1 MKNRWDSSDPER
13 APPPLP
19 LNPQSPGVSRAG
31 TSSAIQSAHAALQEK
46 ARESANLVP
55 HISKRAAA
63 GELSPDKTTERPPLR
78 NAATAASHRR
88 LNSLQNNTVKD
99 ISLMLESGHVPNTSA
114 SRSPEKHDF
123 KHDLKHDFKFDSK
136 LDTKFDKYEKSENSN
151 KYESRYE
158 RPTTPTR
165 SRENHVEFKDD
176 REDLL
181 KPAPTMGS
189 PRTGPS
195 LTPGGI
201 LRTTNSTSNM
211 RRPHQSILG
220 ENTPPQSATMLALQ
234 NMSSASH
241 LGTTSSTVRD
251 SMSDP
256 LANITNG
263 SSGLPKTTTMT
274 GHGLEAVSSQL
285 LKLTE
290 IASRL
295 QQEMSALSRRSRD
308 NATDLLSLKEAT
320 NQRDEDIRR
329 SLRELIT
336 EAKSRAAQREAYGG
350 GPPSPTSLKSRPFS
364 VPRIPSPHSF
374 GAESLL
380 STPSLVA
387 DTSSIALLEKIL
399 RDMGTKEGQ
408 ESLLSRLNEL
418 ARQLSGFSTAE
429 KLEEI
434 IRLVKANQHH
444 ALVPAAGGGGKGG
457 GGGGGGRNN
466 HAWSFSEDED
476 GRNRV
481 GRMLEESGNSPAQT
495 PGSRTTDPF
504 SDEILSALRTVKDH
518 IAQGGSLTNDVKSLV
533 KELRGEVQGMGQE
546 IGRRLNEVSSK
557 SSQNLP
563 VDDSTKEA
571 MNKIVSDGL
580 EEMRQNMVNIVHEH
594 RKKAQETVAAA
605 PRIDSMIDYREIY
618 NSMRAALKDSQANK
632 PRVQELR
639 REDVVQAVQDAFE
652 KYKPEI
658 EIQQIGLERHEV
670 LDCLKEGLG
679 QYLPKDTASKQ
690 EVFAAVNEGI
700 SKFETV
706 SRDDVLESVRECLDE
721 FDFPVTP
728 QLSKDDIL
736 SAVRDGLSDFPKPLK
751 RQELVDAMDESLN
764 KFNFADDMAEAVQD
778 GVRSLDLPKD
788 MQTAVTKALETF
800 DFSADGSS
808 SLIDAVQDAFEDLD
822 LPKDVSGAVVKALQT
837 PEFAQ
842 HIASYIPR
850 PDLSRVD
857 LADAVREG
865 FDALDISGDVVRAVR
880 EGLKELDLSE
890 LSGSHSKAL
899 VRHGSTPPSILKPE
913 TEEIIERLYEIRD
926 SLRDEFR
933 AFSENSKPTSR
944 GGGDASAA
952 ERTTPPDIT
961 MNGFEKLRHDIEAYV
976 DRARTDGTISS
987 DDLIPHMT
995 ETLEKFREEV
1005 AELVKKASQS
1015 TNDLLREELESLR
1028 DVVNGTLVPVTPLS
1042 QPGSNSAEILEAIGA
1057 IRKEMGNNN
1066 TAKSQQATGNGISE
1080 TRILDALQEGLGDLK
1095 KSIDKLAN
1103 KPGDLSAN
1111 DEILDALKEGL
1122 KGVRA
1127 DLEELRAGGG
1137 FDDEFALT
1145 PFSKNGDQPS
1155 KQLGHGHT
1163 AEEIRSLHAMV
1174 DKLGKKV
1181 DAMESGAAGS
1191 TKAAAGTSKSD
1202 LGEVEALLRKLI
1214 DSVASL
1220 SEREKQQQK
1229 INLSPLEET
1238 VRSLQASVDTAI
1250 AGLRKSI
1257 DEWTKARSSSSS
1269 SAEPELLPT
1278 SEPTDPA
1285 TKEDVQAI
1293 ETILRNT
1300 KDSLDDFVSAQGEQG
1315 DNARKEHFNQL
1326 EVLLVETKTSLGDL
1340 SKQVEGVSK
1349 KEDVSALETL
1359 ITKMTTAFDE
1369 MKTRDEKD
1377 DSDKLTK
1384 ADLEAV
1390 EAVCLEVKSLVSSR
1404 PAAADGTTEATGTA
1418 ASPDMDS
1425 NFKTLT
1431 EKLEAQTQ
1439 ASTKANGDITDR
1451 VSEVKSLIEEF
1462 HEVIKAKL
1470 TDGAKGVDSIHK
1482 VLTPMSEIV
1491 KKNATLQGE
1500 LMELWGG
1507 MKEGFEEG
1515 RTTIDK
1521 AKTDIESKIE
1531 EFQKAQQGGE
1541 IKEAVVATQRQ
1552 VEELKA
1558 ALEPLSGTVSDAV
1571 EKMEVSSKTVF
1582 ERVDELVGKA
1592 DENHLDV
1599 KAEHTLTREHL
1610 VEMAGKMDGIQSLV
1624 AEHQPKVAENMQE
1637 VLALVGQHFEHA
1649 KTTTEKLQTKVID
1662 AMPAVNEKLDTLV
1675 GQASK
1680 FAVLEAVHEQVKNT
1694 SSELAGFIAAQTQRA
1709 VEEDDTKKKMLQ
1721 ETTIALER
1729 QLAEKESIEA
1739 RLAELKE
1746 EEARVKESINVTL
1759 REEQDQLKSQFLENL
1774 QQEQA
1779 RLKQMNESL
1788 KQEQEELKSTF
1799 LANLAEEEH
1808 RLKTLNESLRK
1819 EHEEAKATFMAG
1831 LKEEETR
1838 LKELNASLKE
1848 EQETLKKTFTTNL
1861 QEEHD
1866 RLMEM
1871 NVSLKEEHDA
1881 MKKTFAANLR
1891 DERDRLIELNSAL
1904 KAEHDS
1910 LKRSFLAV
1918 LKDEEARLKESNE
1931 GLRQEQQLLK
1941 DKFLKNLREEESL
1954 LKEVNHGLRQE
1965 QKELRS
1971 SFLAAFQ
1978 EEERRLKEI
1987 NASLREEQEEMKAIF
2002 REEQEKLKVDLLAN
2016 LMEEECRLKERNEAL
2031 RKEHDV
2037 LKEQFLADLREEQQG
2052 IKHNLVELRGE
2063 QEELVRKK
2071 SRLTADLSSLDTALR
2086 LRREELHEMETRAET
2101 LERRILEGVMDHS
2114 RLLLMAKGKR
2124 FTTGVGG
2131 GGGTRE
2137 SMSRKRVPSQMS
2149 THTRAPSVVSRL
2161 DGLINAR
2168 PSSRTPKMGSG
2179 SAAASNRRILS
2190 LSQMVSGELSGSGG
2204 IKRSNSVR
2212 NGAGG
2217 GGVAAAKAA
2226 VAAHH
2231 GDNPSSSSSSLR
2243 PKAGQERKDSW
2254 ATTSSRSTATAKG
2267 YGDLSSSN
2275 SKEDKEPSLKET
2287 DDEDEEEGYDT
2298 ATPPV
2303 DVRSGSDEDMVHV
2316 NDDDDASSSRYG
2328 DDGHTD
2334 RGNETEQDETATL
2347 RRSSQGTTVITSSSR
2362 SGRSARSN
2370 HSGRSNGSHDDGE
2383 TESQYSR
2390 DRDDDDQ
2397 DDNDDDYSDY
2407 ETGDDSEDGS
2417 WTERGSAV
2425 SGTSG
2430 VSGRSDMTGTTGT
2443 TGTSRTSRTAP
2454 SVAPSASVMSVAS
2467 SRLSK
2472 ASKMSK
2478 DSGISGI
2485 PRAKGGSPK
2494 KGGGGGGGGKKVA
2507 K

>member
-1 MKNRWDSSDPER
+1 MKTRWDSSDPER

-19 LNPQSPGVSRAG
+19 LHPQSPGVSRAG

-55 HISKRAAA
+55 HIPKRAA
-63 GELSPDKTTERPPLR
+63 GEPSPERTERPPLR

-123 KHDLKHDFKFDSK
+123 KFDSK
-136 LDTKFDKYEKSENSN
+136 PETKFDKYEKQENSKHDRYET
-151 KYESRYE
+151 KYETRYE

-165 SRENHVEFKDD
+165 SRENHVEFKDEK
-176 REDLL
+176 EDFL
-181 KPAPTMGS
+181 KPAPAMGS

-201 LRTTNSTSNM
+201 LRQTTSTSSM

-241 LGTTSSTVRD
+241 LGTSSTVRD
-251 SMSDP
+251 SDP

-263 SSGLPKTTTMT
+263 SSGLPKTTMIP
-274 GHGLEAVSSQL
+274 HGLEALSNQL
-285 LKLTE
+285 LTLTG
-290 IASRL
+290 IASGL
-295 QQEMSALSRRSRD
+295 QKEMSALSRRSRD

-336 EAKSRAAQREAYGG
+336 EAKLRAAQREAYGG

-364 VPRIPSPHSF
+364 LPRIPSPHSF

-399 RDMGTKEGQ
+399 HDMGTKEGQ

-444 ALVPAAGGGGKGG
+444 ALVPATGGGGKGGNGGG
-457 GGGGGGRNN
+457 GGGGGGRN

-495 PGSRTTDPF
+495 LGSRTTDPMN
-504 SDEILSALRTVKDH
+504 DEILSALRSVKDH
-518 IAQGGSLTNDVKSLV
+518 IAQGGSLTSDVKSLV
-533 KELRGEVQGMGQE
+533 KELRGEVQGLGQE

-557 SSQNLP
+557 SSQTLP
-563 VDDSTKEA
+563 VDNSTKEA
-571 MNKIVSDGL
+571 MNKIVADGL

-679 QYLPKDTASKQ
+679 MYLPKETASKQ
-690 EVFAAVNEGI
+690 DVFAAVNEGI

-736 SAVRDGLSDFPKPLK
+736 SAVKDGLSDFPKPLK

-764 KFNFADDMAEAVQD
+764 KFNFTDDMAEAVQD

-800 DFSADGSS
+800 DFSSTGSS
-808 SLIDAVQDAFEDLD
+808 SEAMIDAVQEAFETMD
-822 LPKDVSGAVVKALQT
+822 LPCDVSRAVVKALQT

-899 VRHGSTPPSILKPE
+899 VRHGATPPSILKPE

-944 GGGDASAA
+944 GGDAA
-952 ERTTPPDIT
+952 ERTSPDIT
-961 MNGFEKLRHDIEAYV
+961 MDGFEKLRHDIEAYV
-976 DRARTDGTISS
+976 DRARIDGNS

-1042 QPGSNSAEILEAIGA
+1042 QPGGGSNTEILEAIGA
-1057 IRKEMGNNN
+1057 IRKEMGN
-1066 TAKSQQATGNGISE
+1066 TTKSQQQAGGVGGGITE

-1095 KSIDKLAN
+1095 RRIDKLAN
-1103 KPGDLSAN
+1103 KPGDHLSAN

-1155 KQLGHGHT
+1155 KQLGHGHH

-1181 DAMESGAAGS
+1181 DAMESGGAGS
-1191 TKAAAGTSKSD
+1191 PKAAAGANTATSKSE
-1202 LGEVEALLRKLI
+1202 LGEVEVLLRKLI

-1220 SEREKQQQK
+1220 AAREQQQQK

-1250 AGLRKSI
+1250 GGLRKSI
-1257 DEWTKARSSSSS
+1257 DEWTKARSSST
-1269 SAEPELLPT
+1269 AEPELLPT

-1300 KDSLDDFVSAQGEQG
+1300 KDSLDDFVSAQGEQ
-1315 DNARKEHFNQL
+1315 ATQAKKEHLDQL

-1340 SKQVEGVSK
+1340 SKQVEDVSK
-1349 KEDVSALETL
+1349 KEDVSALESL
-1359 ITKMTTAFDE
+1359 ITKMAIAFDE

-1390 EAVCLEVKSLVSSR
+1390 ETVCLEVKSLLSSR
-1404 PAAADGTTEATGTA
+1404 PVTTDATDSTSAAT
-1418 ASPDMDS
+1418 SHPDVDS

-1431 EKLEAQTQ
+1431 EKLQAQAE

-1491 KKNATLQGE
+1491 KQNATLQGE

-1521 AKTDIESKIE
+1521 AKTDIETKIE
-1531 EFQKAQQGGE
+1531 ELQTAQGGE
-1541 IKEAVVATQRQ
+1541 IKEAVVATKTQ

-1558 ALEPLSGTVSDAV
+1558 VLEPLSGTVTEAV

-1582 ERVDELVGKA
+1582 ERVDELVSKA

-1599 KAEHTLTREHL
+1599 KAEHTLTQEQ
-1610 VEMAGKMDGIQSLV
+1610 VQEMSGKVDTLQSLV

-1637 VLALVGQHFEHA
+1637 VLALVGQHFEHS
-1649 KTTTEKLQTKVID
+1649 KTTTEGLQTKVID
-1662 AMPAVNEKLDTLV
+1662 AMPTVNEKLDKLV
-1675 GQASK
+1675 GQTAQL
-1680 FAVLEAVHEQVKNT
+1680 AVLEEVHEQVKNT

-1709 VEEDDTKKKMLQ
+1709 VEEDDKKKKILQ

-1729 QLAEKESIEA
+1729 QLAEKESIET

-1746 EEARVKESINVTL
+1746 EEARIKESINVTL

-1819 EHEEAKATFMAG
+1819 EHEEAKAVFMAG

-1838 LKELNASLKE
+1838 LKELNASFKE

-1871 NVSLKEEHDA
+1871 NVALKEEHDT

-1904 KAEHDS
+1904 KAEHES

-1918 LKDEEARLKESNE
+1918 LKDEEARLKESNDA
-1931 GLRQEQQLLK
+1931 LREEQQLLK

-1954 LKEVNHGLRQE
+1954 LKEVNEGLRQE

-2031 RKEHDV
+2031 RKEHDK
-2037 LKEQFLADLREEQQG
+2037 LKEQFLADLRAEQQG

-2063 QEELVRKK
+2063 QEDLVRKK

-2124 FTTGVGG
+2124 FTTGVG
-2131 GGGTRE
+2131 RE
-2137 SMSRKRVPSQMS
+2137 SMNRKRVPSQMS
-2149 THTRAPSVVSRL
+2149 TRAPSVVSRMDSRQPTSAL
-2161 DGLINAR
+2161 NMAAINAK
-2168 PSSRTPKMGSG
+2168 PSARTPKMGS
-2179 SAAASNRRILS
+2179 AAGASASNRRILS
-2190 LSQMVSGELSGSGG
+2190 LSQMVSGGLPGGG

-2231 GDNPSSSSSSLR
+2231 DNPTR
-2243 PKAGQERKDSW
+2243 PKAGERKGSW

-2267 YGDLSSSN
+2267 YGDLSKDS
-2275 SKEDKEPSLKET
+2275 EDKEPSLKET
-2287 DDEDEEEGYDT
+2287 DDEDEEGYDT

-2303 DVRSGSDEDMVHV
+2303 DVRSGSDDDMVHV
-2316 NDDDDASSSRYG
+2316 DDDARTESSSRYG
-2328 DDGHTD
+2328 DGDDH
-2334 RGNETEQDETATL
+2334 GNETEADETATL

-2370 HSGRSNGSHDDGE
+2370 NSHDDDG
-2383 TESQYSR
+2383 ESQYSH
-2390 DRDDDDQ
+2390 DQ
-2397 DDNDDDYSDY
+2397 SQYSQDDDDYSDY

-2425 SGTSG
+2425 SGT
-2430 VSGRSDMTGTTGT
+2430 TG
-2443 TGTSRTSRTAP
+2443 TSRTAP
-2454 SVAPSASVMSVAS
+2454 SFAPSASVMSVAS
-2467 SRLSK
+2467 SRMSK

-2485 PRAKGGSPK
+2485 SGTSGIPRAKAANRGGNGSGSLK
-2494 KGGGGGGGGKKVA
+2494 KGGGGGGGGKQGGK
-2507 K
+2507 

>member
-1 MKNRWDSSDPER
+1 MSLLFKELMKNRWDSSDPER

-46 ARESANLVP
+46 ARESANLIP
-55 HISKRAAA
+55 HIPKRAA
-63 GELSPDKTTERPPLR
+63 GDPSPERTERPPLR
-78 NAATAASHRR
+78 NTATAASHRR
-88 LNSLQNNTVKD
+88 LNSLQNSTVKD
-99 ISLMLESGHVPNTSA
+99 ISLMLESGYVSNTSA
-114 SRSPEKHDF
+114 SRSPEKHEF

-136 LDTKFDKYEKSENSN
+136 LDTKFDKYEKHENN
-151 KYESRYE
+151 KHDKYESKYESIYE
-158 RPTTPTR
+158 RPSTPTR
-165 SRENHVEFKDD
+165 SRENHVEFKDEK
-176 REDLL
+176 EDTL

-195 LTPGGI
+195 LTPGSI
-201 LRTTNSTSNM
+201 LRQANSTSNM

-234 NMSSASH
+234 NMSSASN
-241 LGTTSSTVRD
+241 LGTSSSVRD
-251 SMSDP
+251 SDP

-263 SSGLPKTTTMT
+263 SSGVTKTTVTPL
-274 GHGLEAVSSQL
+274 GLEALSNQL
-285 LKLTE
+285 ITLTN
-290 IASRL
+290 IASAL
-295 QQEMSALSRRSRD
+295 QREMSALSRRSRD

-364 VPRIPSPHSF
+364 LPRIPSPHSF
-374 GAESLL
+374 GPSLDRESLL

-418 ARQLSGFSTAE
+418 ARQLSGFSTSE

-434 IRLVKANQHH
+434 IRLVKANQQH
-444 ALVPAAGGGGKGG
+444 ALVPATGGAGRGGGG
-457 GGGGGGRNN
+457 GGGGGGRNK
-466 HAWSFSEDED
+466 AWSFSEDED
-476 GRNRV
+476 GRNSRV
-481 GRMLEESGNSPAQT
+481 GRFLEESGNSPTQT
-495 PGSRTTDPF
+495 QSSRATD
-504 SDEILSALRTVKDH
+504 SMNDEILSALRIVKDH
-518 IAQGGSLTNDVKSLV
+518 LAQGGSLTSDVKSLV
-533 KELRGEVQGMGQE
+533 KELRGEVLDMGQE

-557 SSQNLP
+557 SPQTLP
-563 VDDSTKEA
+563 VDNSTKEA

-679 QYLPKDTASKQ
+679 MYLPKETASKQ
-690 EVFAAVNEGI
+690 DVFAAINEGF

-728 QLSKDDIL
+728 QLSKDDIM
-736 SAVRDGLSDFPKPLK
+736 SAVKDGLSDLPKPLK
-751 RQELVDAMDESLN
+751 RQEVVNAMDESLN
-764 KFNFADDMAEAVQD
+764 KFDFTVDMAEAVQD

-800 DFSADGSS
+800 DFSSAGPSS
-808 SLIDAVQDAFEDLD
+808 EDMIDAVQEAIETMD
-822 LPKDVSGAVVKALQT
+822 LPCDVTRAVVKALQT

-842 HIASYIPR
+842 HIASYLPR

-865 FDALDISGDVVRAVR
+865 FDALDISGDVARAVK
-880 EGLKELDLSE
+880 ESLKELDLSD

-899 VRHGSTPPSILKPE
+899 VRHGTTPPSILKPE

-933 AFSENSKPTSR
+933 AFSEKSKPTSR
-944 GGGDASAA
+944 GGDA
-952 ERTTPPDIT
+952 ERTTPGIT
-961 MNGFEKLRHDIEAYV
+961 MDDFEKLRHDIEAYV
-976 DRARTDGTISS
+976 DRARTDGNS

-995 ETLEKFREEV
+995 ETLERFREEV
-1005 AELVKKASQS
+1005 AELVKKASRS

-1028 DVVNGTLVPVTPLS
+1028 DVVNGTLVPVTPLA
-1042 QPGSNSAEILEAIGA
+1042 QPGSNAEILEAIGA
-1057 IRKEMGNNN
+1057 IRKEMN
-1066 TAKSQQATGNGISE
+1066 TTSQHTGEAAE
-1080 TRILDALQEGLGDLK
+1080 TKILQALQEGLGDLK
-1095 KSIDKLAN
+1095 KSIDKLSN
-1103 KPGDLSAN
+1103 KAGDLSAN

-1145 PFSKNGDQPS
+1145 PFSKDGDQPS
-1155 KQLGHGHT
+1155 KQLGHGSV
-1163 AEEIRSLHAMV
+1163 EEIRSLHAMV

-1181 DAMESGAAGS
+1181 EAMERGAGPS
-1191 TKAAAGTSKSD
+1191 KAAAGARTATSKSE
-1202 LGEVEALLRKLI
+1202 LGDVEALLRKLI

-1220 SEREKQQQK
+1220 AAREQKQQK

-1238 VRSLQASVDTAI
+1238 IRSLQTSVDTAI
-1250 AGLRKSI
+1250 GGLRKSI
-1257 DEWTKARSSSSS
+1257 DEWTKARSSS
-1269 SAEPELLPT
+1269 AAPKQPEPELLPT
-1278 SEPTDPA
+1278 SDPTDPA

-1300 KDSLDDFVSAQGEQG
+1300 KDSLDDFVSAQGLQRELV
-1315 DNARKEHFNQL
+1315 RKEHVDAL
-1326 EVLLVETKTSLGDL
+1326 EVLLVETKSNLGDL
-1340 SKQVEGVSK
+1340 SKQVEGVSR
-1349 KEDVSALETL
+1349 KEDVSALESL
-1359 ITKMTTAFDE
+1359 IAKMTIAFDE
-1369 MKTRDEKD
+1369 MRTRDEKE
-1377 DSDKLTK
+1377 DSNKLTK

-1390 EAVCLEVKSLVSSR
+1390 ETVCLEVKSLVSSR
-1404 PAAADGTTEATGTA
+1404 PATTDATTDSPTA
-1418 ASPDMDS
+1418 TASRPDMDS

-1431 EKLEAQTQ
+1431 EKLEAQAEAT
-1439 ASTKANGDITDR
+1439 TKANGDITDR
-1451 VSEVKSLIEEF
+1451 VSEVKSLLEEF

-1482 VLTPMSEIV
+1482 VLAPMSEIV
-1491 KKNATLQGE
+1491 KKNATLQDE

-1515 RTTIDK
+1515 RTTINK
-1521 AKTDIESKIE
+1521 AKTDIETKIE
-1531 EFQKAQQGGE
+1531 ELQKAQIYE
-1541 IKEAVVATQRQ
+1541 IKETVATKGQM
-1552 VEELKA
+1552 EELKT
-1558 ALEPLSGTVSDAV
+1558 ALEPLSGTVTEAV

-1582 ERVDELVGKA
+1582 ERVDELVCKA
-1592 DENHLDV
+1592 DENHLDI
-1599 KAEHTLTREHL
+1599 KAEHALTREQ
-1610 VEMAGKMDGIQSLV
+1610 VQEMTGKLDGLQSLV
-1624 AEHQPKVAENMQE
+1624 AEHQPKVAENLQE
-1637 VLALVGQHFEHA
+1637 VLALVGQHFEHS
-1649 KTTTEKLQTKVID
+1649 KTTTEGLQTKVIN
-1662 AMPAVNEKLDTLV
+1662 AMPTVNEKLEKLV
-1675 GQASK
+1675 GHTGEAEK
-1680 FAVLEAVHEQVKNT
+1680 AFAHLEDVHKQVKNT
-1694 SSELAGFIAAQTQRA
+1694 SAELAEFIAAQTQRA
-1709 VEEDDTKKKMLQ
+1709 VEEDENKKKILQ

-1729 QLAEKESIEA
+1729 QLAEKEAIEA

-1774 QQEQA
+1774 QHEQA

-1819 EHEEAKATFMAG
+1819 EHEEAKAVFMAG

-1848 EQETLKKTFTTNL
+1848 EHETLKKTFTINL
-1861 QEEHD
+1861 EEERD
-1866 RLMEM
+1866 RLMEI
-1871 NVSLKEEHDA
+1871 NVALKEEQDT

-1904 KAEHDS
+1904 KAEHES

-1918 LKDEEARLKESNE
+1918 LKDEEARLKESNDA
-1931 GLRQEQQLLK
+1931 LREEQQALK

-1954 LKEVNHGLRQE
+1954 LKEVNEGLRQE

-1971 SFLAAFQ
+1971 SFLAAFK

-2031 RKEHDV
+2031 RKEHDK
-2037 LKEQFLADLREEQQG
+2037 LKEQFLADLRAEQQG

-2124 FTTGVGG
+2124 FTTGVG
-2131 GGGTRE
+2131 RE
-2137 SMSRKRVPSQMS
+2137 SMNRKRVPSQMS
-2149 THTRAPSVVSRL
+2149 TRAPSVVSRMESRQPTSAL
-2161 DGLINAR
+2161 NMAAINAKT
-2168 PSSRTPKMGSG
+2168 RTPKMGTGAG
-2179 SAAASNRRILS
+2179 SSASNRRILS
-2190 LSQMVSGELSGSGG
+2190 LSQMVSGALPGGS

-2217 GGVAAAKAA
+2217 GGVAAVKAA

-2231 GDNPSSSSSSLR
+2231 GDDGTSGTST
-2243 PKAGQERKDSW
+2243 PKAKERKGSW
-2254 ATTSSRSTATAKG
+2254 ATTSSKSTAKG
-2267 YGDLSSSN
+2267 YGGLS
-2275 SKEDKEPSLKET
+2275 KQHRDFSLKDT
-2287 DDEDEEEGYDT
+2287 DDEDEEGYDT

-2316 NDDDDASSSRYG
+2316 DDDARTESSSRYG
-2328 DDGHTD
+2328 GDEDH
-2334 RGNETEQDETATL
+2334 NETETETEADETATL
-2347 RRSSQGTTVITSSSR
+2347 RRSSHGTTVITSSSR
-2362 SGRSARSN
+2362 SGPRSAR
-2370 HSGRSNGSHDDGE
+2370 SGRSNGSRDDDG
-2383 TESQYSR
+2383 ESQYSQ
-2390 DRDDDDQ
+2390 DHDQ
-2397 DDNDDDYSDY
+2397 DEGDDNYSDY
-2407 ETGDDSEDGS
+2407 ETGDDSEDD
-2417 WTERGSAV
+2417 WTERGSAI
-2425 SGTSG
+2425 SG
-2430 VSGRSDMTGTTGT
+2430 MTGT
-2443 TGTSRTSRTAP
+2443 TGTSRTGRSSVSAP
-2454 SVAPSASVMSVAS
+2454 SIAPSASVMSVAS
-2467 SRLSK
+2467 SKMSK

-2478 DSGISGI
+2478 DSAISGI
-2485 PRAKGGSPK
+2485 PRASPK
-2494 KGGGGGGGGKKVA
+2494 KGKKAGK
-2507 K
+2507 

>member
-1 MKNRWDSSDPER
+1 MIPMWDSSDPER

-55 HISKRAAA
+55 HMPKRAA
-63 GELSPDKTTERPPLR
+63 GEPSPERNERPPLR

-123 KHDLKHDFKFDSK
+123 KHDFKFDSK
-136 LDTKFDKYEKSENSN
+136 LDTKFDRYEKQENN
-151 KYESRYE
+151 KHDRYESKYE

-165 SRENHVEFKDD
+165 SRENIVEFRDD
-176 REDLL
+176 KEDLL

-195 LTPGGI
+195 LTSGGV
-201 LRTTNSTSNM
+201 LRQTTSTSSM

-241 LGTTSSTVRD
+241 LGTSSTARD
-251 SMSDP
+251 SDP

-263 SSGLPKTTTMT
+263 SSGLPKTTVTP
-274 GHGLEAVSSQL
+274 HGLEALSNQL
-285 LKLTE
+285 LTLTN
-290 IASRL
+290 IASAL
-295 QQEMSALSRRSRD
+295 QREMSALSRRSRD

-336 EAKSRAAQREAYGG
+336 DAKSRAAQREAYGG
-350 GPPSPTSLKSRPFS
+350 GPPSPTSLKPRPFS
-364 VPRIPSPHSF
+364 LPRIPSPHGS
-374 GAESLL
+374 GASLDRESLL

-444 ALVPAAGGGGKGG
+444 ALVPATGGGGKGG
-457 GGGGGGRNN
+457 GGGGGSGGGRNR
-466 HAWSFSEDED
+466 AWSFSEDED

-495 PGSRTTDPF
+495 PGSRATDPMNV
-504 SDEILSALRTVKDH
+504 EILSALRSVKDH
-518 IAQGGSLTNDVKSLV
+518 IAQGGSLTSDVKSLV

-557 SSQNLP
+557 SSQTLP

-639 REDVVQAVQDAFE
+639 REDVVQAVQDAFD

-679 QYLPKDTASKQ
+679 MYLPKETASKQ

-728 QLSKDDIL
+728 QLSQDDIL
-736 SAVRDGLSDFPKPLK
+736 SAVKDGLSDLPKPLK

-764 KFNFADDMAEAVQD
+764 KVNFTDDMAEAVQD

-800 DFSADGSS
+800 DFSSAGPSS
-808 SLIDAVQDAFEDLD
+808 EDMIDAVQEAFETMD
-822 LPKDVSGAVVKALQT
+822 LPCDVSRAVAKALQT

-890 LSGSHSKAL
+890 FSASHSKAL
-899 VRHGSTPPSILKPE
+899 VRHGTTPPSILKPE

-933 AFSENSKPTSR
+933 AFSENSKPASR
-944 GGGDASAA
+944 GGGDV
-952 ERTTPPDIT
+952 ERTTPDIT
-961 MNGFEKLRHDIEAYV
+961 MDGFEKLRHDIEAYV
-976 DRARTDGTISS
+976 DRARTDGNS

-1042 QPGSNSAEILEAIGA
+1042 QPGGSNAEILEAIGA
-1057 IRKEMGNNN
+1057 IRKEMGN
-1066 TAKSQQATGNGISE
+1066 TAKSQQAGGAGGITE

-1145 PFSKNGDQPS
+1145 PFRKNGDQPS
-1155 KQLGHGHT
+1155 KQLGHGH

-1181 DAMESGAAGS
+1181 DAMESGGA
-1191 TKAAAGTSKSD
+1191 KAATSKAE

-1220 SEREKQQQK
+1220 SARAQQQQK

-1238 VRSLQASVDTAI
+1238 VRSLQTSVDTAI
-1250 AGLRKSI
+1250 GGLRKSI
-1257 DEWTKARSSSSS
+1257 DEWTKARSSG
-1269 SAEPELLPT
+1269 AAPKQPEPELLPT

-1300 KDSLDDFVSAQGEQG
+1300 KDSLDDFVSAQREQG
-1315 DNARKEHFNQL
+1315 EKARKDHFDQL

-1340 SKQVEGVSK
+1340 SKQVEYMSK
-1349 KEDVSALETL
+1349 KEDVSALKSL
-1359 ITKMTTAFDE
+1359 LTKMTTAFDE
-1369 MKTRDEKD
+1369 MKTREEKE

-1384 ADLEAV
+1384 TDLEAV
-1390 EAVCLEVKSLVSSR
+1390 EAVCLEVKSLLSSR
-1404 PAAADGTTEATGTA
+1404 PAATDAKDSTTAT
-1418 ASPDMDS
+1418 ASHPDMDS
-1425 NFKTLT
+1425 NFTTLT
-1431 EKLEAQTQ
+1431 EKLEAQAE
-1439 ASTKANGDITDR
+1439 ASTKTSRDITDR

-1482 VLTPMSEIV
+1482 VLAPMSEIV

-1521 AKTDIESKIE
+1521 AKTDIETKIE
-1531 EFQKAQQGGE
+1531 ELQKAQGGE
-1541 IKEAVVATQRQ
+1541 IKEAVIATKTQ

-1558 ALEPLSGTVSDAV
+1558 VLEPLSGSVTEAV

-1592 DENHLDV
+1592 DENHLDI
-1599 KAEHTLTREHL
+1599 KAEHTLTREQ
-1610 VEMAGKMDGIQSLV
+1610 VQEMAGKVDGLQSLV

-1637 VLALVGQHFEHA
+1637 VLALVGQHFEHS
-1649 KTTTEKLQTKVID
+1649 KTTTEGLQTKVFD
-1662 AMPAVNEKLDTLV
+1662 AMPTVNEKLDKLV
-1675 GQASK
+1675 GQTAK
-1680 FAVLEAVHEQVKNT
+1680 FAVLEQVHEQVKNT

-1709 VEEDDTKKKMLQ
+1709 VEEDDNKKKILQ

-1729 QLAEKESIEA
+1729 QLAEKEAIEA

-1746 EEARVKESINVTL
+1746 EEARVKEHINVTL

-1819 EHEEAKATFMAG
+1819 EHEEAKAVFMAG

-1838 LKELNASLKE
+1838 LKKLNASLKE
-1848 EQETLKKTFTTNL
+1848 EQDVLKKQFTANL
-1861 QEEHD
+1861 EEERD

-1871 NVSLKEEHDA
+1871 NVALKEEHDT
-1881 MKKTFAANLR
+1881 MKKTFASNLR
-1891 DERDRLIELNSAL
+1891 DERDRLVELNSAL
-1904 KAEHDS
+1904 KAEHES

-1918 LKDEEARLKESNE
+1918 LKDEEARLKESNNA
-1931 GLRQEQQLLK
+1931 LREEQQLLK

-1954 LKEVNHGLRQE
+1954 LKEVNEGLRQE

-2031 RKEHDV
+2031 RKEHDK
-2037 LKEQFLADLREEQQG
+2037 LKEQFLADLRAEQTG
-2052 IKHNLVELRGE
+2052 IKHVLVELRSE
-2063 QEELVRKK
+2063 QEDLVRKK

-2124 FTTGVGG
+2124 FTTGVG
-2131 GGGTRE
+2131 RE
-2137 SMSRKRVPSQMS
+2137 SMNRKRVPSQMS
-2149 THTRAPSVVSRL
+2149 TRAPSVVSRIESRQPTSAL
-2161 DGLINAR
+2161 NMAAINAKTR
-2168 PSSRTPKMGSG
+2168 AAGAPKTGS
-2179 SAAASNRRILS
+2179 ASNRRILS
-2190 LSQMVSGELSGSGG
+2190 LSQMVSGGLSGGG

-2231 GDNPSSSSSSLR
+2231 GDAGTGTSSR
-2243 PKAGQERKDSW
+2243 PKAGERNGSW
-2254 ATTSSRSTATAKG
+2254 VTTSSRSTVTAKG
-2267 YGDLSSSN
+2267 YGDLASS
-2275 SKEDKEPSLKET
+2275 KDMDDKEPSLKET
-2287 DDEDEEEGYDT
+2287 DDEDEEGYDT

-2303 DVRSGSDEDMVHV
+2303 DVRSRGSAGSDEDMVHV
-2316 NDDDDASSSRYG
+2316 DDDARTESSSRYG
-2328 DDGHTD
+2328 GGDDHNDT
-2334 RGNETEQDETATL
+2334 ETEADETATL

-2362 SGRSARSN
+2362 SGRSPP
-2370 HSGRSNGSHDDGE
+2370 RSNGSRGSHDEDGE
-2383 TESQYSR
+2383 TESQYSH
-2390 DRDDDDQ
+2390 DQ
-2397 DDNDDDYSDY
+2397 DDDYSDY

-2425 SGTSG
+2425 SGMSGTSG
-2430 VSGRSDMTGTTGT
+2430 MTGT
-2443 TGTSRTSRTAP
+2443 TGTSRTAP
-2454 SVAPSASVMSVAS
+2454 SVGPSASVMSVAS
-2467 SRLSK
+2467 SRVSK

-2478 DSGISGI
+2478 DSAISGI
-2485 PRAKGGSPK
+2485 PRAKPVGSPK
-2494 KGGGGGGGGKKVA
+2494 KSGGGGKKAA

>member
-1 MKNRWDSSDPER
+1 MIPMWDSSDPER

-55 HISKRAAA
+55 HIPKRA
-63 GELSPDKTTERPPLR
+63 GDLSPDKSERPPLR

-88 LNSLQNNTVKD
+88 LNSLQNSTVKD

-114 SRSPEKHDF
+114 SRSPEKHEF
-123 KHDLKHDFKFDSK
+123 KHDFKFD
-136 LDTKFDKYEKSENSN
+136 TKFDKYDKLENN
-151 KYESRYE
+151 KHGKYDKYESKHE
-158 RPTTPTR
+158 RPSTPTR
-165 SRENHVEFKDD
+165 SRENHVEFKDEK
-176 REDLL
+176 EDLL
-181 KPAPTMGS
+181 KPAPAMGS

-201 LRTTNSTSNM
+201 LRTTNSTSSM

-241 LGTTSSTVRD
+241 LGTSSSVRD
-251 SMSDP
+251 SDP

-263 SSGLPKTTTMT
+263 SSGLTKTTITT
-274 GHGLEAVSSQL
+274 PGLEALSNQL
-285 LKLTE
+285 ITLTN
-290 IASRL
+290 IASAL
-295 QQEMSALSRRSRD
+295 QKEMSALSRRSRD

-336 EAKSRAAQREAYGG
+336 DAKARAAQREAYGG

-364 VPRIPSPHSF
+364 LPRIPSPHSS

-387 DTSSIALLEKIL
+387 DTSSITLLEKIL

-444 ALVPAAGGGGKGG
+444 ALVPATGRGGKGG
-457 GGGGGGRNN
+457 GGGGGGGRN
-466 HAWSFSEDED
+466 HAYSFSEDED

-481 GRMLEESGNSPAQT
+481 GRLLEQSGNSPAQT
-495 PGSRTTDPF
+495 PGSRATDPMN
-504 SDEILSALRTVKDH
+504 DEILSALRTVKDH
-518 IAQGGSLTNDVKSLV
+518 IAQSGDLTSDVKSLV

-563 VDDSTKEA
+563 VDDSTKET
-571 MNKIVSDGL
+571 MNKIVADGL

-679 QYLPKDTASKQ
+679 QYLPKETASKQ
-690 EVFAAVNEGI
+690 EVFAAVNEGF

-736 SAVRDGLSDFPKPLK
+736 SAVKDGLSELPKPLK
-751 RQELVDAMDESLN
+751 RQEVVDAMDESLN
-764 KFNFADDMAEAVQD
+764 KFDFTVDMAEAVQD

-800 DFSADGSS
+800 DFSSTGPSS
-808 SLIDAVQDAFEDLD
+808 EAMIDAVQEAFENMEF
-822 LPKDVSGAVVKALQT
+822 PSDVSRAVVKTLQT

-865 FDALDISGDVVRAVR
+865 FDALDISGDVVRAVK

-899 VRHGSTPPSILKPE
+899 VRHGTTPPSILKPE

-944 GGGDASAA
+944 SGDADRGPEA
-952 ERTTPPDIT
+952 T
-961 MNGFEKLRHDIEAYV
+961 MDGFEKLRHDIEAYV
-976 DRARTDGTISS
+976 DRARIDGNS

-1005 AELVKKASQS
+1005 ADLVKKASQT
-1015 TNDLLREELESLR
+1015 TNDLLKEELESLR

-1042 QPGSNSAEILEAIGA
+1042 QPGGSNNEILEAIGA
-1057 IRKEMGNNN
+1057 IRKEMGTNS
-1066 TAKSQQATGNGISE
+1066 KQAGGLTE

-1095 KSIDKLAN
+1095 KSIDRLAN

-1127 DLEELRAGGG
+1127 DLEELRAGHG

-1145 PFSKNGDQPS
+1145 PFSKGGDQPS
-1155 KQLGHGHT
+1155 KQLGHGH

-1181 DAMESGAAGS
+1181 DAMESGGS
-1191 TKAAAGTSKSD
+1191 PMGAKNATSKSE

-1220 SEREKQQQK
+1220 SAREQQQQK

-1250 AGLRKSI
+1250 GGLRKSI
-1257 DEWTKARSSSSS
+1257 DEWTKARSSITAPKSS
-1269 SAEPELLPT
+1269 EPELLPT

-1300 KDSLDDFVSAQGEQG
+1300 KDSLDEFVSAQGEQ
-1315 DNARKEHFNQL
+1315 DEKARKEHFDQL
-1326 EVLLVETKTSLGDL
+1326 EVLLVETKTSIGDL

-1349 KEDVSALETL
+1349 KEDVSALESL
-1359 ITKMTTAFDE
+1359 LTKMTTAFDK
-1369 MKTRDEKD
+1369 MKTRDEKE

-1384 ADLEAV
+1384 ADIEAV
-1390 EAVCLEVKSLVSSR
+1390 ETVCLEVKSLLSSR
-1404 PAAADGTTEATGTA
+1404 PANADSTESATATA
-1418 ASPDMDS
+1418 SHPDLDS

-1431 EKLEAQTQ
+1431 EKLQAQTE
-1439 ASTKANGDITDR
+1439 ATTKANGDITDR

-1521 AKTDIESKIE
+1521 AKTDIETKIE
-1531 EFQKAQQGGE
+1531 ELHKTQGGE
-1541 IKEAVVATQRQ
+1541 IKEAVIATKTQ
-1552 VEELKA
+1552 VEELKTV
-1558 ALEPLSGTVSDAV
+1558 LEPLSGTVTEAV
-1571 EKMEVSSKTVF
+1571 EKMDVSSKTVF
-1582 ERVDELVGKA
+1582 ERVDELVGKT
-1592 DENHLDV
+1592 DENHLEI
-1599 KAEHTLTREHL
+1599 KTEHTLTREQ
-1610 VEMAGKMDGIQSLV
+1610 VQEVATKVDGLQSLV
-1624 AEHQPKVAENMQE
+1624 AEHQPKLAENMQE
-1637 VLALVGQHFEHA
+1637 VLALVGQHFEHS
-1649 KTTTEKLQTKVID
+1649 KTTTEGLQTKVLD
-1662 AMPAVNEKLDTLV
+1662 AMPTVNEKLEKLV
-1675 GQASK
+1675 GQTAQL
-1680 FAVLEAVHEQVKNT
+1680 AVLEEVHEQVKNT

-1709 VEEDDTKKKMLQ
+1709 VEEAEDKKKILQ
-1721 ETTIALER
+1721 ETTVALER
-1729 QLAEKESIEA
+1729 QMAEKEAIEV

-1746 EEARVKESINVTL
+1746 EEARIKESINITL

-1819 EHEEAKATFMAG
+1819 EHEEAKALFMAG

-1848 EQETLKKTFTTNL
+1848 EQDSLKKQFTANL
-1861 QEEHD
+1861 EEEKD
-1866 RLMEM
+1866 RLMEI
-1871 NVSLKEEHDA
+1871 NVALKEEHDN

-1904 KAEHDS
+1904 KTEHES

-1918 LKDEEARLKESNE
+1918 LKDEEARLKESNDA
-1931 GLRQEQQLLK
+1931 LRQEQQALK

-1954 LKEVNHGLRQE
+1954 LKEVNEGLRQE

-2031 RKEHDV
+2031 RKEHDK
-2037 LKEQFLADLREEQQG
+2037 LKEQFLADLRAEQQG

-2124 FTTGVGG
+2124 FTTAGLG
-2131 GGGTRE
+2131 RE
-2137 SMSRKRVPSQMS
+2137 SMNRKRVPSQMTS
-2149 THTRAPSVVSRL
+2149 RAPSVVSRM
-2161 DGLINAR
+2161 DGPSKLNMAAINTK
-2168 PSSRTPKMGSG
+2168 SRTAAGTPKAGS
-2179 SAAASNRRILS
+2179 SASNRRILS
-2190 LSQMVSGELSGSGG
+2190 LSQMVSGLPGGSGT

-2212 NGAGG
+2212 NGGAG
-2217 GGVAAAKAA
+2217 GGVAAARAA
-2226 VAAHH
+2226 VAAHA
-2231 GDNPSSSSSSLR
+2231 GPSTSSGER
-2243 PKAGQERKDSW
+2243 PKAADRKGSW
-2254 ATTSSRSTATAKG
+2254 ATTSSRSTTTAKG
-2267 YGDLSSSN
+2267 YGDLN
-2275 SKEDKEPSLKET
+2275 KEGKEPSLKET
-2287 DDEDEEEGYDT
+2287 DDEYEDEEGYNT
-2298 ATPPV
+2298 ATPPG
-2303 DVRSGSDEDMVHV
+2303 VRSGSGSGSDGELVHV
-2316 NDDDDASSSRYG
+2316 DDDARTESSSRYG
-2328 DDGHTD
+2328 DHNDT
-2334 RGNETEQDETATL
+2334 ETEGDETATL

-2362 SGRSARSN
+2362 SGRSARS
-2370 HSGRSNGSHDDGE
+2370 GRSNGSHNEDGE
-2383 TESQYSR
+2383 TESQYSQ
-2390 DRDDDDQ
+2390 DQ
-2397 DDNDDDYSDY
+2397 DDDDDYSDY

-2417 WTERGSAV
+2417 WTERGSTV
-2425 SGTSG
+2425 SG
-2430 VSGRSDMTGTTGT
+2430 VSGATGTT
-2443 TGTSRTSRTAP
+2443 SRTGS
-2454 SVAPSASVMSVAS
+2454 SFAPSASVMSVAS
-2467 SRLSK
+2467 SRVSK

-2478 DSGISGI
+2478 DSGISGMSKDSGISGI
-2485 PRAKGGSPK
+2485 PRAKAGSPNK
-2494 KGGGGGGGGKKVA
+2494 KGKKVA

>member
-1 MKNRWDSSDPER
+1 MPPAGSERDHQLQAGHHHLPRDLRHSHSASFDNHGRAMIPMWDSSDPER

-55 HISKRAAA
+55 HIPKRAA
-63 GELSPDKTTERPPLR
+63 GEPSPERNERPPLR

-123 KHDLKHDFKFDSK
+123 KHDFKLDSK
-136 LDTKFDKYEKSENSN
+136 LDTKFDKYEKQENN
-151 KYESRYE
+151 KHDSKYE

-165 SRENHVEFKDD
+165 SRENHVEFRDD
-176 REDLL
+176 KEDLL

-189 PRTGPS
+189 PRMGPS
-195 LTPGGI
+195 LTSGGI
-201 LRTTNSTSNM
+201 LRQTNSTSSM

-241 LGTTSSTVRD
+241 LGTSSTVRD
-251 SMSDP
+251 SDP

-263 SSGLPKTTTMT
+263 SSGLPKTTMAP
-274 GHGLEAVSSQL
+274 HGLEALSNQL
-285 LKLTE
+285 LTITN
-290 IASRL
+290 IASAL
-295 QQEMSALSRRSRD
+295 QREMSALSRRSRD

-336 EAKSRAAQREAYGG
+336 DAKSRAAQREAYGG

-364 VPRIPSPHSF
+364 LPRIPTPHSS
-374 GAESLL
+374 GASLDRESLL

-444 ALVPAAGGGGKGG
+444 ALVPATGGGGKGG
-457 GGGGGGRNN
+457 GGGGGGGGGRNR
-466 HAWSFSEDED
+466 AWSFSEDED

-495 PGSRTTDPF
+495 PTSSRATDPMN
-504 SDEILSALRTVKDH
+504 DEILSALRSVKDH
-518 IAQGGSLTNDVKSLV
+518 IAQGGSLSSDVKSL
-533 KELRGEVQGMGQE
+533 LRGEVQGMGQE
-546 IGRRLNEVSSK
+546 IGRRLNE
-557 SSQNLP
+557 SSQTLP

-580 EEMRQNMVNIVHEH
+580 EEMRQNMVKIHP
-594 RKKAQETVAAA
+594 

-632 PRVQELR
+632 PRLR

-679 QYLPKDTASKQ
+679 MYLPKETASKQ
-690 EVFAAVNEGI
+690 DVFAAGI

-721 FDFPVTP
+721 FDFP
-728 QLSKDDIL
+728 LSQDDIL
-736 SAVRDGLSDFPKPLK
+736 SAVKDGLSDFPKPLK
-751 RQELVDAMDESLN
+751 RQELSLN
-764 KFNFADDMAEAVQD
+764 KFNFTDDMAEAVQD

-788 MQTAVTKALETF
+788 MQTAALETF
-800 DFSADGSS
+800 DFSSTGPSS
-808 SLIDAVQDAFEDLD
+808 EDMIDAVQEAFETMD
-822 LPKDVSGAVVKALQT
+822 LPRAVVKALKT

-890 LSGSHSKAL
+890 FSAL
-899 VRHGSTPPSILKPE
+899 VRHGATPPSILKPE
-913 TEEIIERLYEIRD
+913 TEEIIERL
-926 SLRDEFR
+926 DEFR
-933 AFSENSKPTSR
+933 AFSENSKPGSR
-944 GGGDASAA
+944 GGDA
-952 ERTTPPDIT
+952 ERTTPDIT
-961 MNGFEKLRHDIEAYV
+961 MDGHDIEAYV
-976 DRARTDGTISS
+976 DRARTDGNS

-995 ETLEKFREEV
+995 ETEEV
-1005 AELVKKASQS
+1005 AELASQS

-1028 DVVNGTLVPVTPLS
+1028 DVVNGTLVPPG
-1042 QPGSNSAEILEAIGA
+1042 GSNAEILEAIGA
-1057 IRKEMGNNN
+1057 IRKEMGN
-1066 TAKSQQATGNGISE
+1066 TAKSQQAGGAGGITE

-1155 KQLGHGHT
+1155 KQLGHGH

-1181 DAMESGAAGS
+1181 DAMESGGAKPA
-1191 TKAAAGTSKSD
+1191 TSKAE
-1202 LGEVEALLRKLI
+1202 LGELI

-1220 SEREKQQQK
+1220 SAREQQQQK
-1229 INLSPLEET
+1229 INLSPLEKT
-1238 VRSLQASVDTAI
+1238 TSVDTAI
-1250 AGLRKSI
+1250 GGLRKSI
-1257 DEWTKARSSSSS
+1257 DESSGT
-1269 SAEPELLPT
+1269 APKQPEPELLPT

-1300 KDSLDDFVSAQGEQG
+1300 KDSLDDLREQGEK
-1315 DNARKEHFNQL
+1315 ARKEHFDQL
-1326 EVLLVETKTSLGDL
+1326 EVLLTSLGDL
-1340 SKQVEGVSK
+1340 SKQ
-1349 KEDVSALETL
+1349 KEDVSGLESL
-1359 ITKMTTAFDE
+1359 LTKMTTAFDE
-1369 MKTRDEKD
+1369 MKTHEEKE

-1384 ADLEAV
+1384 TDLEAV
-1390 EAVCLEVKSLVSSR
+1390 EAVCLEVKSLLSSR
-1404 PAAADGTTEATGTA
+1404 PAATDAKDSTTAT
-1418 ASPDMDS
+1418 ASHPDMDS

-1431 EKLEAQTQ
+1431 EKLEAQAE
-1439 ASTKANGDITDR
+1439 ASTKTSGDITDR
-1451 VSEVKSLIEEF
+1451 VSEF

-1482 VLTPMSEIV
+1482 VLTPMSEI
-1491 KKNATLQGE
+1491 GE

-1515 RTTIDK
+1515 RTT
-1521 AKTDIESKIE
+1521 AKTDIETKIE
-1531 EFQKAQQGGE
+1531 ELQKAQGGE
-1541 IKEAVVATQRQ
+1541 IKEAVTQ

-1558 ALEPLSGTVSDAV
+1558 VLEPLSGTAV

-1582 ERVDELVGKA
+1582 ERLVGKA
-1592 DENHLDV
+1592 NENHLDI
-1599 KAEHTLTREHL
+1599 KAEHTLTREQ
-1610 VEMAGKMDGIQSLV
+1610 VQEMAGKSLV

-1637 VLALVGQHFEHA
+1637 VLALHFEHS
-1649 KTTTEKLQTKVID
+1649 KTTTEGLQIKVVD
-1662 AMPAVNEKLDTLV
+1662 AMPTVNEKLDKLT
-1675 GQASK
+1675 AK
-1680 FAVLEAVHEQVKNT
+1680 FAVLEDQVKNT

-1709 VEEDDTKKKMLQ
+1709 DDNKKKILQ

-1729 QLAEKESIEA
+1729 QLAEKEAIEA

-1746 EEARVKESINVTL
+1746 EEARVKENIN
-1759 REEQDQLKSQFLENL
+1759 EQDQLKSQFLENL

-1788 KQEQEELKSTF
+1788 KQEQEGLKSTF

-1808 RLKTLNESLRK
+1808 RLKTLNEK
-1819 EHEEAKATFMAG
+1819 EHEEAKAVFMAG

-1848 EQETLKKTFTTNL
+1848 EQDVLKKQFTANL
-1861 QEEHD
+1861 EEERD

-1871 NVSLKEEHDA
+1871 NEEHDT
-1881 MKKTFAANLR
+1881 MKKTFASNLR

-1904 KAEHDS
+1904 KAEHES
-1910 LKRSFLAV
+1910 LKRSFLA
-1918 LKDEEARLKESNE
+1918 DEEARLKESNDA
-1931 GLRQEQQLLK
+1931 LREEQQLLK

-1954 LKEVNHGLRQE
+1954 LKEVNEE

-2002 REEQEKLKVDLLAN
+2002 RDEQEKLKVDLLAN
-2016 LMEEECRLKERNEAL
+2016 LMEEESL
-2031 RKEHDV
+2031 RKEHDK
-2037 LKEQFLADLREEQQG
+2037 LKEQFLADLRAEQTG
-2052 IKHNLVELRGE
+2052 IKHLRSE
-2063 QEELVRKK
+2063 QEDL

-2101 LERRILEGVMDHS
+2101 LERRILEG
-2114 RLLLMAKGKR
+2114 GKR
-2124 FTTGVGG
+2124 FTTGVG
-2131 GGGTRE
+2131 RE
-2137 SMSRKRVPSQMS
+2137 SMNRKRMS
-2149 THTRAPSVVSRL
+2149 TRAPSVVSRIESRQPTSAL
-2161 DGLINAR
+2161 NMAAINAKTR
-2168 PSSRTPKMGSG
+2168 AAGTPKTGS
-2179 SAAASNRRILS
+2179 ASNRRILS
-2190 LSQMVSGELSGSGG
+2190 LSQMVSGGLSGGG

-2212 NGAGG
+2212 NGAAGG
-2217 GGVAAAKAA
+2217 GAA

-2231 GDNPSSSSSSLR
+2231 GDAGTGTSAR
-2243 PKAGQERKDSW
+2243 PKAGERNGSW
-2254 ATTSSRSTATAKG
+2254 ATTSSPTAKG
-2267 YGDLSSSN
+2267 YGDLASS
-2275 SKEDKEPSLKET
+2275 KAMDDKEPSLKET
-2287 DDEDEEEGYDT
+2287 DDEDEEGYNT

-2303 DVRSGSDEDMVHV
+2303 DVRSRGSAGSDEDMVHV
-2316 NDDDDASSSRYG
+2316 DDDARTESSSRYG
-2328 DDGHTD
+2328 GGDDHNDT
-2334 RGNETEQDETATL
+2334 ETEADETATL

-2362 SGRSARSN
+2362 SGRSGRSP
-2370 HSGRSNGSHDDGE
+2370 RSNGSRGSHDEDGE
-2383 TESQYSR
+2383 TESQYSSH
-2390 DRDDDDQ
+2390 DQ
-2397 DDNDDDYSDY
+2397 DDDYSDY

-2425 SGTSG
+2425 SGMSGTSG
-2430 VSGRSDMTGTTGT
+2430 MTGT
-2443 TGTSRTSRTAP
+2443 TGTSRTAP
-2454 SVAPSASVMSVAS
+2454 SVGPSASVMSVAS
-2467 SRLSK
+2467 SRVSK

-2478 DSGISGI
+2478 DSAISE
-2485 PRAKGGSPK
+2485 RK
-2494 KGGGGGGGGKKVA
+2494 KERKNGRRKTTHLL
-2507 K
+2507 

>member
-1 MKNRWDSSDPER
+1 MSLLFKELMKTRWDSSDPER

-55 HISKRAAA
+55 HIPKRAA
-63 GELSPDKTTERPPLR
+63 GEPSPERTERPPLR
-78 NAATAASHRR
+78 NAATAVSHRR
-88 LNSLQNNTVKD
+88 LNSLQNSTVKD

-123 KHDLKHDFKFDSK
+123 KHDFKFDSK
-136 LDTKFDKYEKSENSN
+136 LDTRFDKYDKQENTKHDKHES
-151 KYESRYE
+151 KYESKYE
-158 RPTTPTR
+158 RPSTPTR
-165 SRENHVEFKDD
+165 SRENHVEFKDEK
-176 REDLL
+176 EDLL

-201 LRTTNSTSNM
+201 LRQTNSTSGM

-241 LGTTSSTVRD
+241 LGTSSSARD
-251 SMSDP
+251 SDL

-263 SSGLPKTTTMT
+263 SSGLTKTTVTPP
-274 GHGLEAVSSQL
+274 GLEALSNQL
-285 LKLTE
+285 ITLTN
-290 IASRL
+290 IASAL
-295 QQEMSALSRRSRD
+295 QREMSALSRRSRD

-364 VPRIPSPHSF
+364 LPRIPSPHSF
-374 GAESLL
+374 GASLDRESLL

-418 ARQLSGFSTAE
+418 ARQLSGFSTSE

-434 IRLVKANQHH
+434 IRLVKANQQH
-444 ALVPAAGGGGKGG
+444 ALVPATGGGGKGG
-457 GGGGGGRNN
+457 GGGGGGRN
-466 HAWSFSEDED
+466 HTWSFSEDED
-476 GRNRV
+476 GRNSRV
-481 GRMLEESGNSPAQT
+481 GRLLEESVNSPAQT
-495 PGSRTTDPF
+495 PGSRATDPMN
-504 SDEILSALRTVKDH
+504 DEILSALRTVKDH
-518 IAQGGSLTNDVKSLV
+518 LAQGGSLTSDVKSLV
-533 KELRGEVQGMGQE
+533 KELRGEVLGMGQE

-557 SSQNLP
+557 SPQALP

-580 EEMRQNMVNIVHEH
+580 EEMRQNMVNIH

-618 NSMRAALKDSQANK
+618 NSMHSQANK

-639 REDVVQAVQDAFE
+639 REDAVQDAFE

-679 QYLPKDTASKQ
+679 MYLPKETASKQ
-690 EVFAAVNEGI
+690 EVFAAVNEGF
-700 SKFETV
+700 SKFETA
-706 SRDDVLESVRECLDE
+706 SRDDVLEACLDE
-721 FDFPVTP
+721 FDFP
-728 QLSKDDIL
+728 LLKDDIL

-751 RQELVDAMDESLN
+751 RQEVSLN
-764 KFNFADDMAEAVQD
+764 KFDFTVDMAEAVQD

-788 MQTAVTKALETF
+788 MQTAALETF
-800 DFSADGSS
+800 DFSSTGPSS
-808 SLIDAVQDAFEDLD
+808 EDMIDAVQEAFETMD
-822 LPKDVSGAVVKALQT
+822 LPCDVTRAVVKALQT

-857 LADAVREG
+857 LADAIREG
-865 FDALDISGDVVRAVR
+865 FDALDISGDVFRAVR

-890 LSGSHSKAL
+890 FSGSHSKAL
-899 VRHGSTPPSILKPE
+899 VRHGATPPSILKPE

-944 GGGDASAA
+944 GGDA
-952 ERTTPPDIT
+952 ERATPDIT
-961 MNGFEKLRHDIEAYV
+961 MDGFEKLRHDIEAYV
-976 DRARTDGTISS
+976 DRARTDGNS

-1028 DVVNGTLVPVTPLS
+1028 DVVNGTLVPITPLA
-1042 QPGSNSAEILEAIGA
+1042 QPGSNAEILEAIGA
-1057 IRKEMGNNN
+1057 IRKEMN
-1066 TAKSQQATGNGISE
+1066 TNSQHADG
-1080 TRILDALQEGLGDLK
+1080 TRILDALQQGLGDLK

-1103 KPGDLSAN
+1103 KSGDLSAN

-1122 KGVRA
+1122 KG
-1127 DLEELRAGGG
+1127 LRAGGG
-1137 FDDEFALT
+1137 
-1145 PFSKNGDQPS
+1145 KNGDQPS
-1155 KQLGHGHT
+1155 KQLGHGH
-1163 AEEIRSLHAMV
+1163 AEEIRSLHAM
-1174 DKLGKKV
+1174 LGKKV
-1181 DAMESGAAGS
+1181 DAMESGAS
-1191 TKAAAGTSKSD
+1191 SPKAAAGAKTATKTE
-1202 LGEVEALLRKLI
+1202 LGEVEALLKKLI
-1214 DSVASL
+1214 DSQL
-1220 SEREKQQQK
+1220 E

-1238 VRSLQASVDTAI
+1238 TSVDTAI
-1250 AGLRKSI
+1250 GGLRKSI
-1257 DEWTKARSSSSS
+1257 DEWTKARSSST
-1269 SAEPELLPT
+1269 APKQPEPD
-1278 SEPTDPA
+1278 EPTDPA

-1315 DNARKEHFNQL
+1315 EKARKEHVDAL
-1326 EVLLVETKTSLGDL
+1326 ETKASLGDL
-1340 SKQVEGVSK
+1340 SKQVE
-1349 KEDVSALETL
+1349 EDVSALETL

-1369 MKTRDEKD
+1369 RKTRDEKED
-1377 DSDKLTK
+1377 TGKLTK

-1390 EAVCLEVKSLVSSR
+1390 EASLLTSK
-1404 PAAADGTTEATGTA
+1404 PATNDATTDSTTAT
-1418 ASPDMDS
+1418 ASHPDMDS

-1431 EKLEAQTQ
+1431 EKLEAQAEAT
-1439 ASTKANGDITDR
+1439 TKANGDITDR
-1451 VSEVKSLIEEF
+1451 VSEF
-1462 HEVIKAKL
+1462 HEVMKAKL
-1470 TDGAKGVDSIHK
+1470 ADGAKG

-1515 RTTIDK
+1515 RTGAELLTK
-1521 AKTDIESKIE
+1521 ME
-1531 EFQKAQQGGE
+1531 ELQKAQVGD
-1541 IKEAVVATQRQ
+1541 IKETGQ

-1558 ALEPLSGTVSDAV
+1558 VLEPLSGTAV

-1582 ERVDELVGKA
+1582 ERVDELA
-1592 DENHLDV
+1592 DENHLDT
-1599 KAEHTLTREHL
+1599 KAEHTLTREQ
-1610 VEMAGKMDGIQSLV
+1610 VQEMAGKVDGLQSL
-1624 AEHQPKVAENMQE
+1624 PKVAENVQE
-1637 VLALVGQHFEHA
+1637 VLALHFEHS
-1649 KTTTEKLQTKVID
+1649 KTTTEGLQTKLID
-1662 AMPAVNEKLDTLV
+1662 AMPTKLDKLV
-1675 GQASK
+1675 GHTAQL
-1680 FAVLEAVHEQVKNT
+1680 AVLEEVHEQVKNT
-1694 SSELAGFIAAQTQRA
+1694 SAELAGFIATQTQRA
-1709 VEEDDTKKKMLQ
+1709 DENKKKILQ
-1721 ETTIALER
+1721 ETSIALER
-1729 QLAEKESIEA
+1729 QLAEKEQIEA
-1739 RLAELKE
+1739 Q
-1746 EEARVKESINVTL
+1746 EEARVKESIN
-1759 REEQDQLKSQFLENL
+1759 DQLKYQFLENL

-1779 RLKQMNESL
+1779 Q
-1788 KQEQEELKSTF
+1788 LKSTF

-1819 EHEEAKATFMAG
+1819 EHEEAKA
-1831 LKEEETR
+1831 EEETR
-1838 LKELNASLKE
+1838 LKELNASLRE

-1861 QEEHD
+1861 EEERD

-1871 NVSLKEEHDA
+1871 NVALKEEHDT

-1904 KAEHDS
+1904 KAEHES
-1910 LKRSFLAV
+1910 LKRSFLA
-1918 LKDEEARLKESNE
+1918 DEEARLKESNNA
-1931 GLRQEQQLLK
+1931 LREEQQ

-1954 LKEVNHGLRQE
+1954 LKE
-1965 QKELRS
+1965 KELRS
-1971 SFLAAFQ
+1971 SFLAAFK

-2031 RKEHDV
+2031 RKEHDK
-2037 LKEQFLADLREEQQG
+2037 LKEQAEQQG

-2063 QEELVRKK
+2063 QEEL

-2101 LERRILEGVMDHS
+2101 LERRILEG
-2114 RLLLMAKGKR
+2114 GKR
-2124 FTTGVGG
+2124 FTTGVG
-2131 GGGTRE
+2131 RE
-2137 SMSRKRVPSQMS
+2137 SMNRKRVPSQI
-2149 THTRAPSVVSRL
+2149 VVSRL
-2161 DGLINAR
+2161 DGARQPTSALNMAAINAKT
-2168 PSSRTPKMGSG
+2168 RTPKMGSG
-2179 SAAASNRRILS
+2179 ASSARILS
-2190 LSQMVSGELSGSGG
+2190 LTLSGGG
-2204 IKRSNSVR
+2204 IKRSNS
-2212 NGAGG
+2212 
-2217 GGVAAAKAA
+2217 AA

-2231 GDNPSSSSSSLR
+2231 GDAGTSSSR
-2243 PKAGQERKDSW
+2243 PKAGERKGSW
-2254 ATTSSRSTATAKG
+2254 ATTSSRSTAKG
-2267 YGDLSSSN
+2267 Y
-2275 SKEDKEPSLKET
+2275 EDKEH
-2287 DDEDEEEGYDT
+2287 DDEDEEGYDT

-2303 DVRSGSDEDMVHV
+2303 DVRSGSDEDMVH
-2316 NDDDDASSSRYG
+2316 SSSRYG
-2328 DDGHTD
+2328 GDDH
-2334 RGNETEQDETATL
+2334 NETETEADETATL

-2370 HSGRSNGSHDDGE
+2370 
-2383 TESQYSR
+2383 ESQYSQ
-2390 DRDDDDQ
+2390 DQDDDD
-2397 DDNDDDYSDY
+2397 NYSDY
-2407 ETGDDSEDGS
+2407 ETGDDSEDD

-2425 SGTSG
+2425 SG
-2430 VSGRSDMTGTTGT
+2430 MTGTTGT
-2443 TGTSRTSRTAP
+2443 TGTSRTGRSSVSGPP

-2467 SRLSK
+2467 SKMSR

-2478 DSGISGI
+2478 DSAISGI
-2485 PRAKGGSPK
+2485 PRAKPGAGSGSPK
-2494 KGGGGGGGGKKVA
+2494 KGKKAA